1 MIIRTE
7 MLCISRRKDMI
18 ILMPAI
24 FCWDVARLDF
34 STVRI
39 QIDDLQ
45 GTTWQLETGKSLT

>member
-1 MIIRTE
+1 
-7 MLCISRRKDMI
+7 MI

-34 STVRI
+34 STDRI